1 MSTATPQSQNNP
13 TDLWDNPMGTFGFEF
28 VEYTA
33 EDTAALGRLFEQ
45 MGFQAVARHRSK
57 AVTHYRQGEIN
68 FIINAEPRSFAQT
81 FARAHGPSVCAI
93 AFRLRDAGLAQAR
106 ALELGAEAHSVS
118 VGPIATPGWATPGRW
133 NSAPSRTLSR
143 SDRWSSTFRPY
154 AASAAA

>member
-1 MSTATPQSQNNP
+1 MSTATTQSQNNP

-68 FIINAEPRSFAQT
+68 FIINADTFSVFMKLSALALSYGLPRRPIEP
-81 FARAHGPSVCAI
+81 
-93 AFRLRDAGLAQAR
+93 LRPCLA
-106 ALELGAEAHSVS
+106 
-118 VGPIATPGWATPGRW
+118 
-133 NSAPSRTLSR
+133 
-143 SDRWSSTFRPY
+143 SSLR
-154 AASAAA
+154 